1 MVLKNNRLGVF
12 VDDDISKDGQEVV
25 DEARAELQAGL
36 LSCQVLVDNYRIKLT
51 GVTNYELPADR
62 VEVGQC

>member
-1 MVLKNNRLGVF
+1 M
-12 VDDDISKDGQEVV
+12 DDDISKDGQEVV

-62 VEVGQC
+62 VEVGQG